1 MPHIANTPSPAPFHR
16 VSIET
21 AIRHAFGLGAP
32 IATAIENAIAAE
44 MLKRAGE
51 EGHQTKLL
59 VNPNVTFDDGH
70 GSTTSARS
78 LLLAMQQAG
87 RPATIP
93 ELSAMLG
100 VSYDAGKRAM
110 ASLVADKLAIRTE
123 GVGRGHFWKL
133 TNDGKTNA

>member
-1 MPHIANTPSPAPFHR
+1 MPHIANAPRLGPFHR
-16 VSIET
+16 VIIET
-21 AIRHAFGLGAP
+21 AIRHAFGIGAES
-32 IATAIENAIAAE
+32 ATLIENAIAAE

-59 VNPNVTFDDGH
+59 VNPNAVFDDGQ

-78 LLLAMQQAG
+78 FRLAMQQAG
-87 RPATIP
+87 RPASIP